1 MFKGAESWHLCM
13 LEMLAVDPRLLLST
27 KATST
32 IPKWAYFSKLLCFL
46 SRSSFLLF
54 FYSSFPCLSLTC
66 SFSLSFFELA
76 PPHPQNSVCFATKQH
91 LDKQGFAPPCFFG
104 CHCLST
110 VCCLCAMQAALVSV
124 AASPVTLLVIGIA
137 DFSKHA
143 TPEVLRV
150 MRDEVR
156 SYLLLPSLL
165 LGLCKAYMGF
175 AGVYMQGC
183 KQMHKQSTFFTQQG
197 GRGGQT
203 P

>member
-1 MFKGAESWHLCM
+1 
-13 LEMLAVDPRLLLST
+13 
-27 KATST
+27 
-32 IPKWAYFSKLLCFL
+32 
-46 SRSSFLLF
+46 
-54 FYSSFPCLSLTC
+54 
-66 SFSLSFFELA
+66 
-76 PPHPQNSVCFATKQH
+76 
-91 LDKQGFAPPCFFG
+91 
-104 CHCLST
+104 
-110 VCCLCAMQAALVSV
+110 MQAALVSV

-183 KQMHKQSTFFTQQG
+183 KQMYKQSTFFTAGRAG
-197 GRGGQT
+197 GRRGGRACIKCT
-203 P
+203 KCLLWLPFVEIMTMCTLVACRCASG